1 MITNFTPKNPK
12 KYECIKCNFIT
23 SNKKDYTRH
32 LTTAKHKMVTND
44 NKKPQKN
51 PKAFCAYIVIEN
63 LNIGQVRVGI

>member
-1 MITNFTPKNPK
+1 MITNFTPKNPT

-44 NKKPQKN
+44 NKKN
-51 PKAFCAYIVIEN
+51 PKKPQSFLCVYCDREFK
-63 LNIGQVRVGI
+63 